1 MNQRS
6 ALIIAG
12 VLGMLAV
19 ILGAFGAHALK
30 ATLEEHGS
38 VAIYEM
44 ASRYQYF
51 HTLAI
56 FGTGI
61 LMGQFASKWLQY
73 AVLFFVLGIVFFCG
87 SLYGLSFS
95 RLSFLGPITPL
106 GGVMLILGWFFL
118 ILGVAKK

>member
-6 ALIIAG
+6 ALFIAG
-12 VLGMLAV
+12 ILGMLAV
-19 ILGAFGAHALK
+19 MLGAFGAHALK
-30 ATLEEHGS
+30 PTLEATGS
-38 VAIYEM
+38 VDIYKLANE
-44 ASRYQYF
+44 YQYF

-56 FGTGI
+56 FGTAI
-61 LMGQFASKWLQY
+61 LMGQYTSKWLQY

-106 GGVMLILGWFFL
+106 GGVMFILGWFFL

>member
-1 MNQRS
+1 
-6 ALIIAG
+6 
-12 VLGMLAV
+12 MLAV
-19 ILGAFGAHALK
+19 MLGAFGAHALK
-30 ATLEEHGS
+30 PTLEALGS
-38 VAIYEM
+38 VDIYKLANE
-44 ASRYQYF
+44 YQYF

-56 FGTGI
+56 FGTAI
-61 LMGQFASKWLQY
+61 LMGQYTSKWLQY

-106 GGVMLILGWFFL
+106 GGVMFILGWFFL